1 MQTYFSFMHSDGIFL
16 KLHGAIIPNNSLVDI
31 DDLLYTGSCCEEP
44 SNARPNLHD
53 QALLCVTD
61 LEDCCESPRTV
72 HGDWHYP
79 DGRTVQYD
87 VWGSTFRRN
96 RGANEVRDGHQF
108 YGSVR
113 LYRRYNRPPERGR
126 FRCELPNAADPSVN
140 QTLYANICEF
150 IGLPTTK
157 CCMYLCLFN
166 CLQWILDFLCQYPS
180 LLLAPK
186 QLGKATH

>member
-1 MQTYFSFMHSDGIFL
+1 MGLIPVSLYYDKVIRFVQTVFLFMRLVGVSL
-16 KLHGAIIPNNSLVDI
+16 KLHGATIPNNSLVDI
-31 DDLLYTGSCCEEP
+31 DDLLYTGGSCCEEP
-44 SNARPNLHD
+44 SNARPELHN

-72 HGDWHYP
+72 RGDWHYP

-87 VWGSTFRRN
+87 AWGSTFRRS
-96 RGANEVRDGHQF
+96 RGPNEVRDGKQF

-126 FRCELPNAADPSVN
+126 FHCELPTAADPSVN

-150 IGLPTTK
+150 IGLYSPQSKRYTS
-157 CCMYLCLFN
+157 FN
-166 CLQWILDFLCQYPS
+166 CL
-180 LLLAPK
+180 
-186 QLGKATH
+186 